1 VTGTTPGDRGRFDG
15 FDVLAEADHWDHVT
29 RAAVESRIRPSA
41 AAFFDADE
49 AATARALLDRLLAQ
63 DDEPKIPLLELIE
76 PRLAAG
82 ETDGYRYVDMP
93 DDPDAWKRSLR
104 ALDADACAAHGR
116 RFPFLA
122 PQPQKELLE
131 SVRTRKGDW
140 HGMPAARVF
149 GLWLRYATTAFY
161 SHPWAWNEIGFAG
174 PAYPRGFKTLAIDR
188 LEPFERR
195 ERDARDPIPWMRKV
209 DAAQSEHG
217 VTSEPTEGH

>member
-1 VTGTTPGDRGRFDG
+1 MGTTPGDRGRFDG
-15 FDVLAEADHWDHVT
+15 FDVLAQAGHWDRAT
-29 RAAVESRIRPSA
+29 REVVDARLRPGA
-41 AAFFDADE
+41 TLFFDPDE
-49 AATARALLDRLLAQ
+49 TKTARALLDRLLAQ

-76 PRLAAG
+76 PRLAVR

-93 DDPDAWKRSLR
+93 DDGDAWKRSLGG
-104 ALDADACAAHGR
+104 LDADAGATHGR
-116 RFPFLA
+116 RFAALA
-122 PQPQKELLE
+122 AEAQKGLIEA
-131 SVRTRKGDW
+131 VRTAKGEW

-149 GLWLRYATTAFY
+149 QLWMRYATTAFY

-188 LEPFERR
+188 REPFERP
-195 ERDARDPIPWMRKV
+195 ERDAHDPVRWAHKV